1 VKRIT
6 MFIAVL
12 VFTAGI
18 ALAHGNEQHVM
29 GTVTAMTDNS
39 ITVQTAAKD
48 FVTVYTMANTKYTKS
63 GAAASMKDL
72 KVGDRVVIHA
82 EKMNDKVMAD
92 EVQFA
97 PMKRLGNTAAH

>member
-1 VKRIT
+1 MKRIT

-48 FVTVYTMANTKYTKS
+48 PVTVYTMANTKYTKS